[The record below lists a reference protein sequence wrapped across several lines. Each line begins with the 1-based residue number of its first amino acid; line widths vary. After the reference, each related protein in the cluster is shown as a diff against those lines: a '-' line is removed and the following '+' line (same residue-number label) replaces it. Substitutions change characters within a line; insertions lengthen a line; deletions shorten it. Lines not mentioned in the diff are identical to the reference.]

1 MAVSSP
7 PPSGLAREI
16 DALRAGA
23 RHDVPTATTIEG
35 LRVVELRLLGKT
47 GEVTRLSRSLGALPA
62 AERPL
67 AGKLINELKVE
78 LEELIAGRRKALAE
92 AEVAARLSATDFD
105 PTEPGVA
112 FACGTLHPI
121 TQITHELVDVFGRM
135 GFTWLDGPEIE
146 HEFYNFDA
154 LNIPADHPARD
165 SMDTF
170 WLTDGNLLRTHTS
183 PVQVR
188 AMQRFK
194 PPIKVIVPGRCF
206 RHETVDASH
215 EHTFYQMEG
224 LVIDRGISV
233 ANLIHTLKTCVRE
246 ILHEDLPTRFR
257 PGFFPFVEPGFEMD
271 ARCRFCMGK
280 GCSVCKQSGWI
291 EVLPCGMVH
300 PNVLKAGGIDP
311 EVYTGFAFGMGLQ
324 RMVMIRFGI
333 DDIRT
338 FMGGD
343 LRFLRQFPGQG
354 H

>member
-1 MAVSSP
+1 MSELRSQIEQVLAEAQAGIPLAVD
-7 PPSGLAREI
+7 L
-16 DALRAGA
+16 DALRALESSLAG
-23 RHDVPTATTIEG
+23 RNG
-35 LRVVELRLLGKT
+35 RLTGFLKQLG
-47 GEVTRLSRSLGALPA
+47 SLPA
-62 AERPL
+62 ADKPAIGKLVNEAKAQVERLLTERRAALEQAAVAQSL
-67 AGKLINELKVE
+67 AG
-78 LEELIAGRRKALAE
+78 G
-92 AEVAARLSATDFD
+92 DFD
-105 PTEPGVA
+105 PTEPGVLPRL
-112 FACGTLHPI
+112 GTLHPI

-146 HEFYNFDA
+146 SEHYNFDA
-154 LNIPADHPARD
+154 LNIPSDHPAREN
-165 SMDTF
+165 MDTF

-188 AMQRFK
+188 AMEKFK

-206 RHETVDASH
+206 RSETVDMSH

-224 LVIDRGISV
+224 LVVDRGISV
-233 ANLIHTLKTCVRE
+233 ANLIHTLKTCVGE
-246 ILHEDLPTRFR
+246 ILQSDLPTRFR

-271 ARCRFCMGK
+271 ARCRFCGGK

-300 PNVLKAGGIDP
+300 PNVLAAGGIDP
-311 EVYTGFAFGMGLQ
+311 EEFTGFAFGMGLQ

-343 LRFLRQFPGQG
+343 LRFLSQFPGAG
-354 H
+354 V